1 MKIKKTAA
9 LLFALLMFGTGALAD
24 EITVIV
30 NGNKIESDVP
40 AMVINDR
47 TMLPMRAIFEELG
60 ANVTW
65 IGEEKLIFAT
75 EGPNMVVM
83 QIDNPI
89 MSVQRIGE
97 EGIEAVE
104 LDTAPFVY
112 NDRTLVPVRA
122 AAEALEATVQWDDE
136 TKTVTIIK

>member
-1 MKIKKTAA
+1 MQIKKTAA
-9 LLFALLMFGTGALAD
+9 LFFALFIFGTGALAD

-47 TMLPMRAIFEELG
+47 TMLPMRAIFEKLG

-65 IGEEKLIFAT
+65 MEDEKLIFAT

-83 QIDNPI
+83 QIDNPV

-97 EGIEAVE
+97 DGIKIVE

-122 AAEALEATVQWDDE
+122 AAEALEAAVRWDGE
-136 TKTVTIIK
+136 TKTVTITK